1 MATGKNLPLQVH
13 KFGGA
18 SMADIEAVRRAVSIV
33 RGIPGPS
40 VVVVSAMG
48 GVTDELLRLATA
60 AGQGDGSGAAS
71 TAERLLARH
80 RAAGR
85 TLVPAPRARAAL
97 NSYIEETFGE
107 LLTLAEGLAIL
118 RELSPRTSDYI
129 AARGERA
136 SARLFAAALA
146 ATGHRAEYVDAQPLI
161 HTDGHF
167 GAASP
172 DLAATDVA
180 LRKAL
185 RPLLARGVTPVLP
198 GFIGGS
204 PGGQVVTL
212 GRGGSDLTAT
222 LVARA
227 LRASRVNLWKDVPGL
242 LTADPRVVP
251 DARIVPQMNVRE
263 AAELAYY
270 GAKVLHP
277 RALTPVAG
285 RAIPLYVRPF
295 ADPSAAGTEVSNRR
309 TLLDYPVKAISAVPG
324 QAMVT
329 VTGNGMLGAPG
340 VAARTFE
347 ALDRARIGVTLI
359 TQASSEHSISLCV
372 PAASAEAARRA
383 LLETF
388 HDEIASRELD
398 GVEVRPGVATLAV
411 VGLGMA
417 GKRGV
422 AARVFSALASGGVNI
437 LAIAQ
442 GSSELNISMV
452 VATEDVAESQRRIH
466 GAFQLAKIGGG
477 RAVGHEGTDV
487 VLLGFGL
494 IGRTLGGML
503 VRRRSDGRTIRIVG
517 LIDRS
522 GYIFDAEGLKQ
533 RRVAALA
540 RAKAR
545 GRPLAELPGGH
556 RARAAE
562 AVTEIARHALVRPV
576 LVDATASDTMEALL
590 RAFEGGMDVVLANT
604 RPLAAPRREVEQLR
618 AAAALHGRRLRHE
631 ATVGAGLP
639 VIDTF
644 HKLAEAGDRILR
656 IEGCLSGTLGFLL
669 SEISRGRP
677 FSQALR
683 QAMSL
688 GYTEPDPREDLSG
701 RDVARKA
708 LILGRLI
715 GFTGELE
722 DIALESL
729 VPPVAAPLPLATFLG
744 RLEDFDAAW
753 QRRTLAAEARGG
765 VLRYVAT
772 VTRRAIS
779 VRLTT
784 VTKDTP
790 LSALQGTDNFV
801 AFTTERYR
809 INPLVVIGPGAGPA
823 VTAAGVLNDILAL
836 G

>member
-1 MATGKNLPLQVH
+1 
-13 KFGGA
+13 
-18 SMADIEAVRRAVSIV
+18 MADTDAVRRAVAIV
-33 RGIPGPS
+33 RSIPGPA

-60 AGQGDGSGAAS
+60 AGQGDAS
-71 TAERLLARH
+71 TAGPTAERLLARH

-97 NSYIEETFGE
+97 NAYFDETFGE

-146 ATGHRAEYVDAQPLI
+146 ATGHRAEYVDAQPLVQ
-161 HTDGHF
+161 TDGHF

-172 DLAATDVA
+172 DLPATDAA

-185 RPLLARGVTPVLP
+185 RPLLARGITPVLP
-198 GFIGGS
+198 GFIGGTRA
-204 PGGQVVTL
+204 GQVVTL

-222 LVARA
+222 LIARA

-295 ADPSAAGTEVSNRR
+295 ADPSAPGTEVSNRR
-309 TLLDYPVKAISAVPG
+309 TLLDYPVKAISAVLG

-372 PAASAEAARRA
+372 PAASAEAARLA
-383 LLETF
+383 LLDTF

-452 VATEDVAESQRRIH
+452 IAAEDVAESQRRIH

-503 VRRRSDGRTIRIVG
+503 GRRRSDGRTIRIVG
-517 LIDRS
+517 LIDQS
-522 GYIFDAEGLKQ
+522 GYIFDADGLKQ

-556 RARAAE
+556 RALAAD

-576 LVDATASDTMEALL
+576 LVDATASDTTQALL
-590 RAFEGGMDVVLANT
+590 RAFEGGMDVVLANK
-604 RPLAAPRREVEQLR
+604 RPLAAPRREVDLLR
-618 AAAALHGRRLRHE
+618 AAAAQHGCRLRHE

-669 SEISRGRP
+669 SEISQGHQ

-683 QAMSL
+683 QAMAL

-715 GFTGELE
+715 GFAGELE

-729 VPPVAAPLPLATFLG
+729 VPPVAAPLPLAAFLG
-744 RLEDFDAAW
+744 RLEEFDAAW

-779 VRLTT
+779 VKLTT
-784 VTKDTP
+784 VAKGTP
-790 LSALQGTDNFV
+790 LSALQGTDNYV
-801 AFTTERYR
+801 AFTSERYR
-809 INPLVVIGPGAGPA
+809 LNPLVVIGPGAGPA

>member
-1 MATGKNLPLQVH
+1 
-13 KFGGA
+13 
-18 SMADIEAVRRAVSIV
+18 MADTDAVRRAVAIV
-33 RGIPGPS
+33 RSIPGPS

-60 AGQGDGSGAAS
+60 AGQGDAS
-71 TAERLLARH
+71 TAGPTAERLLARH

-85 TLVPAPRARAAL
+85 TLVKAPRARAAL
-97 NSYIEETFGE
+97 NAWFDESFGE

-146 ATGHRAEYVDAQPLI
+146 ATGRRAEYVDAQPLV

-172 DLAATDVA
+172 DLPATDAA

-185 RPLLARGVTPVLP
+185 RPLLARGITPVLP
-198 GFIGGS
+198 GFIGGTRA
-204 PGGQVVTL
+204 GQVVTL

-222 LVARA
+222 LIARA
-227 LRASRVNLWKDVPGL
+227 LRAARVNLWKDVPGL

-295 ADPSAAGTEVSNRR
+295 ADPSAPGTEVSNRR
-309 TLLDYPVKAISAVPG
+309 TLLDYPVKAISAVLG

-372 PAASAEAARRA
+372 PAASAEAARLA
-383 LLETF
+383 LLDTF
-388 HDEIASRELD
+388 HDELASRELD

-452 VATEDVAESQRRIH
+452 IAAEDVAESQRRIH

-503 VRRRSDGRTIRIVG
+503 GRRRSDGRTIRIVG
-517 LIDRS
+517 LIDQS
-522 GYIFDAEGLKQ
+522 GYIFDAEGLKP
-533 RRVAALA
+533 RRVAALG

-545 GRPLAELPGGH
+545 GRPLADLPGGH
-556 RARAAE
+556 RAKAVD

-576 LVDATASDTMEALL
+576 LVDATASDTTQALL
-590 RAFEGGMDVVLANT
+590 RAFEGGMDVVLANK
-604 RPLAAPRREVEQLR
+604 RPLSAPRREVELLR
-618 AAAALHGRRLRHE
+618 AAAARHGCRLRHE

-669 SEISRGRP
+669 SEISQGRQ

-683 QAMSL
+683 QAMAL

-744 RLEDFDAAW
+744 RLEEFDAAW

-772 VTRRAIS
+772 VSRRAIS
-779 VRLTT
+779 VKLTT
-784 VTKDTP
+784 VARGTP
-790 LSALQGTDNFV
+790 LSALQGTDNYV

-809 INPLVVIGPGAGPA
+809 LNPLVVIGPGAGPA